1 MARPTSRAEF
11 KEYCLRALGKPILEI
26 NVTDEQVEDKIDY
39 GLKMFA
45 DYHFD
50 GSEKVYF
57 KYLLTSNN
65 KPDRVF
71 STYISDGGTAYSN
84 SDTVVFTPAPYGE
97 NAAATITTD
106 ANGTI
111 TAVNIT
117 NCGHAYS
124 TAPTVSITTLTGSG
138 ASIIAELGG
147 WVPIPE
153 NIMGV
158 INIFEPGGI
167 WGNIN
172 SVFSARYQL
181 IASELYSLSNASLI
195 PYVMTMTHV
204 ALLEQLLVGQSPMRY
219 NRHKNRLYVDTDWD
233 SIADNSY
240 LIAEAYEVVDPTQF
254 TDVWND
260 RWLSNYTT
268 ELIKKQWGTNMKKF
282 KNVPMIGGTM
292 YSGQEIYDEA
302 VAKLEELEHELIY
315 SYSIPALDMVG

>member
-1 MARPTSRAEF
+1 MATPQSRSEF

-26 NVTDEQVEDKIDY
+26 NVTDEQVEDKVDY
-39 GLKMFA
+39 ALKMFA

-71 STYISDGGTAYSN
+71 NLYVANGGISYSN
-84 SDTVVFTPAPYGE
+84 TDTLVFTSERGE
-97 NAAATITTD
+97 NAAATITTN
-106 ANGTI
+106 ANGSIVSASLTD
-111 TAVNIT
+111 
-117 NCGHAYS
+117 CGHQYS
-124 TAPTVSITTLTGSG
+124 TPPTVSITTASGSG
-138 ASIIAELGG
+138 GQITAELGG
-147 WVPIPE
+147 WVPIPD

-195 PYVMTMTHV
+195 PYYMTMQHV
-204 ALLEQLLVGQSPMRY
+204 TLMEQLLVGQSAMRY
-219 NRHKNRLYVDTDWD
+219 NRHKGRLYIDTDWETIND
-233 SIADNSY
+233 GSY
-240 LIAEAYEVVDPTQF
+240 LIAEAYEVLDPNQF
-254 TDVWND
+254 NKVWND
-260 RWLSNYTT
+260 RWLANYTT
-268 ELIKKQWGTNMKKF
+268 ELIKKQWGTNTKKF
-282 KNVPMIGGTM
+282 KNVPMLGGTY

-302 VAKLEELEHELIY
+302 AAKLEELEHELIY